1 MKTIF
6 SKQIQGNERKW
17 YVVDATGKN
26 LGRLSTQVAR
36 YLSGRD
42 LVDYTPNV
50 DNGAYV
56 IITNAHKI
64 AVTGTK
70 ESVKMYRSH
79 SQYLGGLKESNLE
92 KVREKNPTHIL
103 RHAILGMLPKNR
115 LQADM
120 IERLKLVV
128 GDTHDHEAQKPV
140 ALAI

>member
-6 SKQIQGNERKW
+6 AKQILGNERKW
-17 YVVDATGKN
+17 YTVDATGKN
-26 LGRLSTQVAR
+26 LGRLATQIAR
-36 YLSGRD
+36 YLSGRN

-56 IITNAHKI
+56 IITNAQKI
-64 AVTGTK
+64 SVTGTK

-79 SQYLGGLKESNLE
+79 SQYLGGLKETNLA
-92 KVREKNPTHIL
+92 KIREKNPTHIL

-115 LQADM
+115 IQASM

-128 GDTHDHEAQKPV
+128 GDTHEYTAQKPETL
-140 ALAI
+140 AL